1 MSMNKKT
8 IKTSIKTTHLVFK
21 NADKN
26 GLSKVYIELALN
38 GRQKRFPT
46 NVKIAR
52 EICPNKKCIKA
63 IDLKKVLSP
72 IEFQNVYEVEARV
85 DKIITTWSIVFPD
98 RPISIAA
105 IEKEVY
111 GTSQKEKQDQDI
123 FYYYEEFLKLKSAGN
138 HNSYLTHSRTR
149 DLFKEFTN
157 SIKAV
162 KQVKVFEDITV
173 SVLDQFRIFLEGTK
187 SFKNIDGMQIQ
198 SVNTRMEKLRDFI
211 KYYFKD
217 KKHKNTIFVD
227 YKFKKNVREEDKFI
241 VTLTK
246 AELKA
251 FEDYDFSNNKRLERI
266 RDLFIL
272 QSRFGMRF
280 EELIELNP
288 KKYKLQSD
296 GKIILDFVL
305 KKTKKKVYYT
315 LPEKAVPYFKKLV
328 VNSPNSTIRKIS
340 NGKYN
345 DYLKEALAFVAEK
358 CPTLLE
364 PITKS
369 KFIGSKIIDE
379 TRLKYEWIC
388 THSARRTFINLA
400 LECGVPAKSI
410 IKFTGHSSLEI
421 LNVYI
426 NRNQGEDEAL
436 KKMNF

>member
-1 MSMNKKT
+1 MNKKT

-26 GLSKVYIELALN
+26 GLSKIYIELALN

-46 NVKIAR
+46 NVKISR
-52 EICPNKKCIKA
+52 EFCPNKKCIKA
-63 IDLKKVLSP
+63 IDLKKVLST
-72 IEFQNVYEVEARV
+72 IEYQNVYEVEARV
-85 DKIITTWSIVFPD
+85 DRIITTWSIAFPN

-105 IEKEVY
+105 IESELY
-111 GTSQKEKQDQDI
+111 GVSQKEKQDQDI
-123 FYYYEEFLKLKSAGN
+123 FFYYEEFLKQKSAGN

-157 SIKAV
+157 SIKKV

-173 SVLDQFRIFLEGTK
+173 SVLDQFRIFLDGTK
-187 SFKNIDGMQIQ
+187 SFKNPDGMQLQ
-198 SVNTRMEKLRDFI
+198 TVNTRMEKLRDFI

-217 KKHKNTIFVD
+217 KKHTNTIFVD
-227 YKFKKNVREEDKFI
+227 YKFKKTVREEDKFI

-246 AELKA
+246 DELKA
-251 FEDYDFSNNKRLERI
+251 FEDFDFRNNKRLERV

-272 QSRFGMRF
+272 QSRFGMRY

-288 KKYKLQSD
+288 NRYKQQAD
-296 GKIILDFVL
+296 GKITIDFVL
-305 KKTKKKVYYT
+305 KKTKKKVFYT
-315 LPEKAVPYFKKLV
+315 LPEKAVPYFNKLV
-328 VNSPNSTIRKIS
+328 VNSQSGTIKKIT

-358 CPTLLE
+358 CTTLLE

-369 KFIGSKIIDE
+369 KFIGSKILDE
-379 TRLKYEWIC
+379 TRVKYEWIC

-400 LECGVPAKSI
+400 LECGVPPKSI

-426 NRNQGEDEAL
+426 NRHQGEDEAL
-436 KKMNF
+436 KKLDF